1 MIDKNEKNIIFSRLV
16 TEIIE
21 DKYDILFT
29 FVVTY
34 VEDNWSNLS
43 VNFNINAHECNVV
56 QPINY
61 ETQKIIDLVDA
72 ISDKINKAIVNSYLK

>member
-1 MIDKNEKNIIFSRLV
+1 MVDKNEKNIIFSRLV

-29 FVVTY
+29 FNVTY

-43 VNFNINAHECNVV
+43 VIFNINKHECNIT

-61 ETQKIIDLVDA
+61 ETQKIIDLVEA

>member
-1 MIDKNEKNIIFSRLV
+1 MLDKNEKNNTFSRLV

-29 FVVTY
+29 FIVTY

-43 VNFNINAHECNVV
+43 VTFKINAHECNIV

-61 ETQKIIDLVDA
+61 ETQKIIDLVEA

>member
-1 MIDKNEKNIIFSRLV
+1 MVDKNEKNIIFSRLV

-29 FVVTY
+29 FNVTY

-43 VNFNINAHECNVV
+43 VIFNINARECNIT
-56 QPINY
+56 QSINY
-61 ETQKIIDLVDA
+61 ETQKIIDLVDV

>member
-1 MIDKNEKNIIFSRLV
+1 MIDKNEKNNILSQLE

-21 DKYDILFT
+21 DKYDIVFT
-29 FVVTY
+29 FIVTY

-43 VNFNINAHECNVV
+43 VIFNINAHECSIT

-61 ETQKIIDLVDA
+61 ETQKIIVLVDA

>member
-1 MIDKNEKNIIFSRLV
+1 MVDKNEKNIIFSRLV

-21 DKYDILFT
+21 DKYYIAFT
-29 FVVTY
+29 FIVTY

-43 VNFNINAHECNVV
+43 VIFNINARECNIT
-56 QPINY
+56 QSINY
-61 ETQKIIDLVDA
+61 ETQKIIDLVDV

>member
-1 MIDKNEKNIIFSRLV
+1 MVDKNEKNIIFSRLV

-21 DKYDILFT
+21 DKYDTLFT
-29 FVVTY
+29 FIVTY

-43 VNFNINAHECNVV
+43 IIFNIKAHECNIV

-61 ETQKIIDLVDA
+61 ETQKIIDLVEV

>member
-1 MIDKNEKNIIFSRLV
+1 MVDKNEKNIIFSRLV

-21 DKYDILFT
+21 YKYDILFT
-29 FVVTY
+29 FNVTY

-43 VNFNINAHECNVV
+43 VIFNINAQECNITHH
-56 QPINY
+56 INY
-61 ETQKIIDLVDA
+61 ETEKIIDLVEA

>member
-1 MIDKNEKNIIFSRLV
+1 MLDKNEKNIIFSRLV

-29 FVVTY
+29 FIVTY
-34 VEDNWSNLS
+34 TEDNWSNLS
-43 VNFNINAHECNVV
+43 VIFNINAHECNIV
-56 QPINY
+56 QSINY
-61 ETQKIIDLVDA
+61 ETQKVIDLVEV

>member
-1 MIDKNEKNIIFSRLV
+1 MTDKNEKNIIFSRLV

-21 DKYDILFT
+21 DKYDIVFT
-29 FVVTY
+29 FIITY

-43 VNFNINAHECNVV
+43 VIFNINDHECNIT
-56 QPINY
+56 QTINY
-61 ETQKIIDLVDA
+61 ETQKIIDLVEA

>member
-1 MIDKNEKNIIFSRLV
+1 MVDKNEKNIIFSRLV

-21 DKYDILFT
+21 DKYDILFS
-29 FVVTY
+29 FIVTY

-43 VNFNINAHECNVV
+43 VIFNINDHECNIT
-56 QPINY
+56 QTINY
-61 ETQKIIDLVDA
+61 ETQKIIDLVEA